1 MVSPGSII
9 NQTGNQ
15 VWVSPNTSTNFQ
27 VIGTDI
33 NGCKDTA
40 YVEVVLH
47 PLPTIALSPNIQ
59 AFYGDQIP
67 LNAIGN
73 SSGVYTWTPPEFL
86 SCINCPN
93 PIANPDNDYAYTV
106 TFVDLNG
113 CVASATV
120 NLSYEAVIYVP
131 NTFIPD
137 GNGTNDLFGAY
148 GGNIKKM
155 ELMIFNR
162 WGELIRTLTSLQDFW
177 DGTYEGMPCPDGAY
191 TWKLN
196 YSDKQERKYSLTG
209 HVILIR

>member
-1 MVSPGSII
+1 
-9 NQTGNQ
+9 
-15 VWVSPNTSTNFQ
+15 
-27 VIGTDI
+27 
-33 NGCKDTA
+33 
-40 YVEVVLH
+40 
-47 PLPTIALSPNIQ
+47 
-59 AFYGDQIP
+59 
-67 LNAIGN
+67 
-73 SSGVYTWTPPEFL
+73 
-86 SCINCPN
+86 
-93 PIANPDNDYAYTV
+93 
-106 TFVDLNG
+106 G

-148 GGNIKKM
+148 GGNIKEI

-196 YSDKQERKYSLTG
+196 YSDKQERKYTLTG